1 MLAET
6 ERLILREIGLDDWES
21 IHTYTI
27 SPEVTQYT
35 AWGPNTEQD
44 TTAYI
49 EQVLQSQQEQP
60 RSQFDLAVCLKTDGT
75 LVGSVGIYTEGTN
88 AEMGYVMNPQYQ
100 GRGYAAEASQAL
112 LGLGFNTLG
121 VHRIYAKCR
130 PNNKASERVMQ
141 KIGMKYEGMMR
152 EHWFYKGAFHDSL
165 VYSILA
171 REYAQLEKADIG

>member
-21 IHTYTI
+21 IHTYTV
-27 SPEVTQYT
+27 SPEVTKYT

-60 RSQFDLAVCLKTDGT
+60 RSQYDLAVCLKTDGT

-100 GRGYAAEASQAL
+100 GRGFAAEASHAL

-141 KIGMKYEGMMR
+141 KIGMEYEGLMR

-165 VYSILA
+165 LYSILA
-171 REYAQLEKADIG
+171 REYAQLQKADIG

>member
-27 SPEVTQYT
+27 SPEVTKYT

-60 RSQFDLAVCLKTDGT
+60 RFQFDLAVCLKTDGT
-75 LVGSVGIYTEGTN
+75 LVGSVGIYTEG
-88 AEMGYVMNPQYQ
+88 P
-100 GRGYAAEASQAL
+100 
-112 LGLGFNTLG
+112 
-121 VHRIYAKCR
+121 
-130 PNNKASERVMQ
+130 
-141 KIGMKYEGMMR
+141 MR
-152 EHWFYKGAFHDSL
+152 RWDM
-165 VYSILA
+165 
-171 REYAQLEKADIG
+171 